1 MNQHFDQCAAALC
14 EQRLAQGGRESADFF
29 AARLRR
35 NGDFMF
41 ESLSDRLSGVF
52 RTFSGRGQL
61 TEENVQAGLREVRLA
76 LLEADVNFKVVKD
89 FVESVR
95 EKCLGQEVLKGVS
108 PAQQVIKI
116 VNDELVQL
124 LGGETAGL
132 NLQGREPAVIMLVGL
147 QGSGKTTSAG
157 KIANIL
163 RKQKLRPYLVPA
175 DVYRPAAIDQLTV
188 LAKQLDMP
196 CFPSTVD
203 MNPVDIA
210 KAALEKAREE
220 QATVLLIDT
229 AGRLH
234 VDGDLMAELQR
245 IKENVQVDETLLVI
259 DAMAGQDAVNVAKSF
274 SESTGLDGV
283 ILTKLDGDTRGG
295 SALSVR
301 AVTGKPIKFAGVGE
315 KLDDLE
321 VFHPSRMASR
331 ILGMGDVLTLIEKA
345 QDTADQK
352 KAEET
357 AKRLMQNKFD
367 MNDMLDQFEQV
378 KKMGG
383 AAAMMSMFPGAG
395 RISDDELD
403 KSEKELGRMKAIIQ
417 SMTKGERAKPSIID
431 PKRKRRI
438 AAGSGTRVED
448 VNRLLRQYEQMQKM
462 MKQFKKN
469 PKGFGR
475 GMKGLGGM
483 FR

>member
-1 MNQHFDQCAAALC
+1 M
-14 EQRLAQGGRESADFF
+14 
-29 AARLRR
+29 
-35 NGDFMF
+35 
-41 ESLSDRLSGVF
+41 
-52 RTFSGRGQL
+52 
-61 TEENVQAGLREVRLA
+61 
-76 LLEADVNFKVVKD
+76 
-89 FVESVR
+89 
-95 EKCLGQEVLKGVS
+95 
-108 PAQQVIKI
+108 
-116 VNDELVQL
+116 
-124 LGGETAGL
+124 
-132 NLQGREPAVIMLVGL
+132 
-147 QGSGKTTSAG
+147 
-157 KIANIL
+157 
-163 RKQKLRPYLVPA
+163 
-175 DVYRPAAIDQLTV
+175 
-188 LAKQLDMP
+188 
-196 CFPSTVD
+196 
-203 MNPVDIA
+203 
-210 KAALEKAREE
+210 
-220 QATVLLIDT
+220 
-229 AGRLH
+229 
-234 VDGDLMAELQR
+234 
-245 IKENVQVDETLLVI
+245 DETLLVI

>member
-1 MNQHFDQCAAALC
+1 MA
-14 EQRLAQGGRESADFF
+14 
-29 AARLRR
+29 
-35 NGDFMF
+35 F
-41 ESLSDRLSGVF
+41 ESLSDKLASVF
-52 RTFSGRGQL
+52 KKLRGKGKL
-61 TEENVQAGLREVRLA
+61 TEQDIKDAMREVRMA
-76 LLEADVNFKVVKD
+76 LLEADVNYKVAKD
-89 FVESVR
+89 FIAGVTQR
-95 EKCLGQEVLKGVS
+95 AMGQEVMESLT

-116 VNDELVQL
+116 VNDELTEL
-124 LGGETAGL
+124 MGGSEAARIHIKSKPPT
-132 NLQGREPAVIMLVGL
+132 VIMMCGL
-147 QGSGKTTSAG
+147 QGAGKTTHTA
-157 KIANIL
+157 
-163 RKQKLRPYLVPA
+163 KLAKHFIKEGHRPLLA
-175 DVYRPAAIDQLTV
+175 ACDIYRPAAVDQLKIV
-188 LAKQLDMP
+188 GEKAGA
-196 CFPSTVD
+196 
-203 MNPVDIA
+203 PVFALPGEKPEAIA
-210 KAALEKAREE
+210 KKAV
-220 QATVLLIDT
+220 AHAKDYGNDIVILDT

-301 AVTGKPIKFAGVGE
+301 AVTGGDRSAPGLVTGKPIKFAGVGE

-417 SMTKGERAKPSIID
+417 SMTKGERAKPSTID

>member
-1 MNQHFDQCAAALC
+1 MAFEGLSSKLSSALSK
-14 EQRLAQGGRESADFF
+14 LTS
-29 AARLRR
+29 
-35 NGDFMF
+35 
-41 ESLSDRLSGVF
+41 
-52 RTFSGRGQL
+52 RGKL
-61 TEENVQAGLREVRLA
+61 TEQAVKEGMRDVRMA
-76 LLEADVNFKVVKD
+76 LLEADVNYLVVKD
-89 FVESVR
+89 FCKKVTERCV
-95 EKCLGQEVLKGVS
+95 GQQVLDSLS
-108 PAQQVIKI
+108 PAQQVMKI
-116 VNDELVQL
+116 VSE
-124 LGGETAGL
+124 EMTALMGSEHARL
-132 NLQGREPAVIMLVGL
+132 TWSSSVPTIYMLCGL
-147 QGSGKTTSAG
+147 QGAGKTTMAG
-157 KIANIL
+157 KLANYL
-163 RKQKLRPYLVPA
+163 QKQGKKPLLA
-175 DVYRPAAIDQLTV
+175 ACDIYRPAAI
-188 LAKQLDMP
+188 KQLQVVG
-196 CFPSTVD
+196 SQV
-203 MNPVDIA
+203 NVPVYEHGTQDPVKTAQEAI
-210 KAALEKAREE
+210 E
-220 QATVLLIDT
+220 QCRHYGRDVLIIDT
-229 AGRLH
+229 AGRLQI
-234 VDGDLMAELQR
+234 DTALMEELRR
-245 IKENVQVDETLLVI
+245 IKAEIKPQEILFVV
-259 DAMAGQDAVNVAKSF
+259 DAMTGQEAVNVAKTFDSDL
-274 SESTGLDGV
+274 GVDGV

-295 SALSVR
+295 AALSIK
-301 AVTGKPIKFAGVGE
+301 AVTGKPIKFSGTGE
-315 KLDDLE
+315 KLSDIEPFYPD
-321 VFHPSRMASR
+321 RMASR

-417 SMTKGERAKPSIID
+417 SMTKGERAKPSTID

>member
-1 MNQHFDQCAAALC
+1 MGLFKKIKEAWLASMSFDNLDDAFYEELEEALI
-14 EQRLAQGGRESADFF
+14 L
-29 AARLRR
+29 
-35 NGDFMF
+35 
-41 ESLSDRLSGVF
+41 
-52 RTFSGRGQL
+52 
-61 TEENVQAGLREVRLA
+61 
-76 LLEADVNFKVVKD
+76 ADVGVETASDAVHQLRKRVYQKLLTRADEVKEALRD
-89 FVESVR
+89 ILA
-95 EKCLGQEVLKGVS
+95 EKLDV
-108 PAQQVIKI
+108 
-116 VNDELVQL
+116 
-124 LGGETAGL
+124 GETAL
-132 NLQGREPAVIMLVGL
+132 NLSTQPSVILVIGVN
-147 QGSGKTTSAG
+147 GVGKTTTIGKLAKRLKAEGRKVLLCAG
-157 KIANIL
+157 DTF
-163 RKQKLRPYLVPA
+163 R
-175 DVYRPAAIDQLTV
+175 AAAADQLEIW
-188 LAKQLDMP
+188 AERAG
-196 CFPSTVD
+196 
-203 MNPVDIA
+203 VDIVRQHEGADPGAVLFDALQAA
-210 KAALEKAREE
+210 KARGSD
-220 QATVLLIDT
+220 VVICDT

-417 SMTKGERAKPSIID
+417 SMTKGERAKPSTID

>member
-1 MNQHFDQCAAALC
+1 MAF
-14 EQRLAQGGRESADFF
+14 EGLAEKLSNSFKK
-29 AARLRR
+29 LRSK
-35 NGDFMF
+35 GK
-41 ESLSDRLSGVF
+41 
-52 RTFSGRGQL
+52 L
-61 TEENVQAGLREVRLA
+61 TEADVKEAMREVRLA
-76 LLEADVNFKVVKD
+76 LLEADVNYKVAKEFTKKVTD
-89 FVESVR
+89 RAVGSEVMES
-95 EKCLGQEVLKGVS
+95 LT
-108 PAQQVIKI
+108 PAQMVIKI
-116 VNDELVQL
+116 VNEELTSL
-124 LGGETAGL
+124 MGGSEERLKMPAHP
-132 NLQGREPAVIMLVGL
+132 PAVIMMCGL
-147 QGSGKTTSAG
+147 QGAGKTTHAAKLAYQLKSQGHRPLLVAG
-157 KIANIL
+157 DI
-163 RKQKLRPYLVPA
+163 
-175 DVYRPAAIDQLTV
+175 YRPAAI
-188 LAKQLDMP
+188 KQLQ
-196 CFPSTVD
+196 V
-203 MNPVDIA
+203 VG
-210 KAALEKAREE
+210 EKAGAPVFERGT
-220 QATVLLIDT
+220 QDPVLTAQEAVRHAKDYGNDYVIIDT
-229 AGRLH
+229 AGRLQI
-234 VDGDLMAELQR
+234 DEQLMDELHR
-245 IKENVQVDETLLVI
+245 IKEAVSPTDILLVV
-259 DAMAGQDAVNVAKSF
+259 DAMTGQEAVNVAKSF
-274 SESTGLDGV
+274 DDLLDITGV

-295 SALSVR
+295 AALSVK
-301 AVTGKPIKFAGVGE
+301 AVTGKPIKYAGTGE
-315 KLDDLE
+315 KLSDLE
-321 VFHPSRMASR
+321 VFHPDRMASR

-417 SMTKGERAKPSIID
+417 SMTKGERAKPSTID